1 MGRPRLI
8 TNDADPRGSY
18 IWNPLLEVLYSG
30 EYSEGAKGPIAQG
43 YIADNKTIG
52 NGGYITLPN
61 VA

>member
-30 EYSEGAKGPIAQG
+30 EYSEGVKGPIAQG
-43 YIADNKTIG
+43 YIADNKTINHG
-52 NGGYITLPN
+52 
-61 VA
+61 